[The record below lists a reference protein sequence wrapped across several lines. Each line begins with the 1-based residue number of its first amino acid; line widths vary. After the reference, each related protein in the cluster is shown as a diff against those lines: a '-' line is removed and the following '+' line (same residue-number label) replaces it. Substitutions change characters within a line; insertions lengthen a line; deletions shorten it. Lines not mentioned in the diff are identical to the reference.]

1 MIKIVVFGQPQEVA
15 PTYIKSDCHAL
26 LWSVCKDSI
35 LEKNKG
41 LKPLVIGYKQFFGV
55 TKWNIQEN
63 YPISAP
69 I

>member
-1 MIKIVVFGQPQEVA
+1 MLEV
-15 PTYIKSDCHAL
+15 PDCRAL

-63 YPISAP
+63 YPTFAQD
-69 I
+69 